1 MSTHAALVSFPL
13 SSLCRSIKLSC
24 ERRELM
30 AAKRMQVSSCRT
42 VLRRSCP
49 GSSAASGRERTVR
62 HLALQ
67 QNKPP
72 RIVSCRAPPAPDL
85 RPADPLDSAGT
96 HTRAYVVT
104 HTQHTMR
111 PRDTRSFLDLPNRN
125 MVDTSQVVR
134 TFKQFDTYRQRHAH
148 KRTASLPRDH
158 ARAGIIASGGQQV
171 AAGLDGSTHSRCP
184 SSVGRWQSRQSSCPA
199 SGRSPC
205 TNSHSPGRREACMQ
219 PGATTR
225 PQPVSA
231 SSVDACPGGRQA
243 DTAGVQHR
251 AASHC

>member
-1 MSTHAALVSFPL
+1 MA
-13 SSLCRSIKLSC
+13 
-24 ERRELM
+24 

-96 HTRAYVVT
+96 HTRTYVVT
-104 HTQHTMR
+104 HRERERDAKHTMR

-205 TNSHSPGRREACMQ
+205 TNSHSPGDERHACSQAPPPDRSLSVPRPLTRVQGAGRRTQLGSSIELPLTADL
-219 PGATTR
+219 PGASSTR
-225 PQPVSA
+225 RPPL
-231 SSVDACPGGRQA
+231 
-243 DTAGVQHR
+243 DT
-251 AASHC
+251 